1 MKKFLLV
8 FGITLFSLVCIS
20 IFKNLII
27 KSVVTT
33 TASRIIGAPVHM
45 DGFSLNLLSST
56 INIAGFKMYNPGG
69 FQQGVLASCPKIK
82 VIYDP
87 ATLFKQKRHFLLV
100 EVELKEMG
108 LTKNKA
114 GKLNV
119 DSLKIVQ
126 QSKSSPPTPMQ
137 IDLLTLKIGKIVYK
151 DYTVGMEPSVR
162 VYDVNREKSYKGIPT
177 AQQLALLVLAE
188 PMKAAAIKNAQI
200 YGVALM
206 AGVAVLPVAVAA
218 TFIGKDYV
226 QQIVDAGFEH
236 VYKIS
241 FEVVKR
247 MGTITKDDASSGA
260 IKANINGVMVALML
274 RRGADNKT
282 EITISARKY
291 MFPKLDIAGGV
302 LYQILD
308 KLPQTTP

>member
-1 MKKFLLV
+1 MKKFIIWL
-8 FGITLFSLVCIS
+8 GIVVISLACIT

-33 TASRIIGAPVHM
+33 AASRITGAPIHM
-45 DGFSLNLLSST
+45 DGFSLNIVSST
-56 INIAGFKMYNPGG
+56 IHISGFKMYNPNG
-69 FQQGVLASCPKIK
+69 FPDGILVSCPKIK
-82 VIYDP
+82 VIYDR
-87 ATLFKQKRHFLLV
+87 ATLFKPKRHFLLV
-100 EVELKEMG
+100 EIELKEMG

-137 IDLLTLKIGKIVYK
+137 IDLLTLSIGKIVYK
-151 DYTVGMEPSVR
+151 DYAVGTEPSVR
-162 VYDVNREKSYKGIPT
+162 VYDVNRHKSYKGIPS

-188 PMKAAAIKNAQI
+188 PMKAAAIKNAEI
-200 YGVALM
+200 YGVAMLT
-206 AGVAVLPVAVAA
+206 GVAALPVAVAA
-218 TFIGKDYV
+218 TFIGKDNV
-226 QQIVDAGFEH
+226 QQVIDASFEH
-236 VYKIS
+236 VYEIS
-241 FEVVKR
+241 LEVVKR
-247 MGTITKDDASSGA
+247 MGTITKDDASGGV
-260 IKANINGVMVALML
+260 IKANINGAMVALML
-274 RRGADNKT
+274 RKGIDNKT

-308 KLPQTTP
+308 KLQ